1 MELNVYNMKAKEVG
15 KMNVSDSVFGCEYN
29 EALVHQVVVAYL
41 ANQRQGNKSTL
52 TRSEVR
58 GGGKKPWRQ
67 KGTGRAR
74 QGSIRSPQWTG
85 GGVVFAPK
93 PRDFSQKINK
103 RMKQQAIVC
112 ALSAKVKADEFII
125 VDEIALEQ
133 IKTKAV
139 AGMLDKFGISGKTL
153 IVTGERDEKV
163 YLSGRNIPGVNVTEA
178 AGVNVYD
185 LVASGKCVIT
195 EAAVRKIEQMQEAE

>member
-1 MELNVYNMKAKEVG
+1 MEAEGHGQSKTGLHPRASMDGRRRRVRSQAPRLLAE
-15 KMNVSDSVFGCEYN
+15 DQQEN
-29 EALVHQVVVAYL
+29 EAAGDRL
-41 ANQRQGNKSTL
+41 
-52 TRSEVR
+52 
-58 GGGKKPWRQ
+58 
-67 KGTGRAR
+67 RAL
-74 QGSIRSPQWTG
+74 G
-85 GGVVFAPK
+85 
-93 PRDFSQKINK
+93 
-103 RMKQQAIVC
+103 
-112 ALSAKVKADEFII
+112 KVKADEFII